1 MHAISRS
8 PPETNCAKCVMQL
21 ESEGLKC
28 SRCTAWMHLRC
39 SDLPIYMLLRLKTSQ
54 ASYVCRGCVLKE
66 GNESSLKEA
75 EEYIE
80 TIMQKEKEATESAA
94 EASILL
100 ENSQS
105 IGDGSTPQQVE
116 NSKSVNT
123 CENDPKIDESGNLA
137 SSTKKPTC
145 KFFLR
150 RSCKHGRRGT
160 ACKFDHPKLCF
171 KYTKNGDMKGG
182 CKAGSQCKYVHP
194 KLCSSYRTGV
204 CKRKNCSFYHVHNAK
219 IQTKSS
225 PIDSTSL
232 DPCLSRSIPERSENR
247 QPEAPPAPTRIF
259 QRSQNAYEA
268 TYPPNNGPESQPGLV
283 TQQDFLELKS
293 QMKMFQET
301 LQLIL
306 VGRTPMLGLDRA
318 PPARAAGWGQQ

>member
-8 PPETNCAKCVMQL
+8 PPQVHCSKCVMEL

-28 SRCTAWMHLRC
+28 SRCNEWMHLRC

-75 EEYIE
+75 EEQIE

-100 ENSQS
+100 
-105 IGDGSTPQQVE
+105 DGSHSAADGTTHNKVDE
-116 NSKSVNT
+116 KESVNAS
-123 CENDPKIDESGNLA
+123 DSDQRKDISGNPA

-160 ACKFDHPKLCF
+160 ACQFDHPKLCF
-171 KYTKNGDMKGG
+171 KYTKNGDMRGG
-182 CKAGSQCKYVHP
+182 CKEGSKCKYVHP
-194 KLCSSYRTGV
+194 KLCGSYKTGV

-219 IQTKSS
+219 LQTESN
-225 PIDSTSL
+225 PIDSKSL
-232 DPCLSRSIPERSENR
+232 DPRHARTISERSGNR
-247 QPEAPPAPTRIF
+247 QPEAPPAPTRTF
-259 QRSQNAYEA
+259 QRTQNASEA
-268 TYPPNNGPESQPGLV
+268 SYPPNNGPESQPGLV
-283 TQQDFLELKS
+283 SQQDFLELKS
-293 QMKMFQET
+293 QMKMIQET

-306 VGRTPMLGLDRA
+306 VGRAPMLGLDRT
-318 PPARAAGWGQQ
+318 PPARAAVWGQH